1 MTAGERPAP
10 RREERWRS
18 LGNGHSSAQKEPIM
32 KKLLILGA
40 GTAGTIVANKLRPL
54 LSQEE
59 WKITIV
65 DQEETHYYQ
74 PGFLF
79 IPFGIYG
86 ENDVIKPK
94 RNFIPP
100 GVELIMSPIE
110 LVEPEQNRVRLSQGN
125 RFLTYDYLIIATGTH
140 PRPDQTPGLDDA
152 EWRQSIHDFY
162 TFEGAKALAR
172 KLRTW
177 EGGRLVV
184 NIMEMPFKCPVAP
197 LEFIFLADWY
207 FHERQMRDRVE
218 LSLVTPLPAA
228 FTKPRAAH
236 LLGNI
241 LEDKNINLVP
251 EFYAERVEP
260 EQRLLI
266 AYDEQEVP
274 YDLLVTVPVNMGADF
289 VGRSGLG
296 DELNHVRVDPH
307 NFLAN
312 DYDNIFA
319 LGDAAALPT
328 SKAGSVAHFAAEVF
342 VENFLRYIEGQEMLA
357 KFDGHANCFIESG
370 FGKGILIDFNYDVE
384 PLPGKYPLP
393 GIGPFS
399 LLQES
404 EMNHW
409 GKVMFRWMYWNLL
422 LKGKELPVTAQM
434 TMAGKWS

>member
-1 MTAGERPAP
+1 
-10 RREERWRS
+10 
-18 LGNGHSSAQKEPIM
+18 M
-32 KKLLILGA
+32 KRLLILGS
-40 GTAGTIVANKLRPL
+40 GTAGTMVANKLRHV
-54 LSQEE
+54 LSQDE

-65 DQEETHYYQ
+65 DKDETHYYQ

-94 RNFIPP
+94 RDFVPP
-100 GVELIMSPIE
+100 GVEMILSEIE
-110 LVEPEQNRVRLSQGN
+110 LIEPEENRVKIAKDDRYLY
-125 RFLTYDYLIIATGTH
+125 YDYLIIATGTH
-140 PRPDQTPGLDDA
+140 PRPDETPGLSEG

-162 TFEGAKALAR
+162 TFEGAVALAK

-177 EGGRLVV
+177 EGGKLVV

-207 FHERQMRDRVE
+207 FHEKQMRDKVD
-218 LSLVTPLPAA
+218 LKLVTPLPGA
-228 FTKPRAAH
+228 FTKPRAAS
-236 LLGNI
+236 LLGST
-241 LEDKNINLVP
+241 LDDKNIGLVP
-251 EFYAERVEP
+251 EFYTERVEP
-260 EQRLLI
+260 EKNLI
-266 AYDEQEVP
+266 ISYDEVEVE
-274 YDLLVTVPVNMGADF
+274 YDLLVTVPVNMGAE
-289 VGRSGLG
+289 VIERSGLG
-296 DELNHVRVDPH
+296 DELNHVPVDKH
-307 NFLAN
+307 TFLSTE
-312 DYDNIFA
+312 YDNIFA
-319 LGDAAALPT
+319 LGDAANLPT
-328 SKAGSVAHFAAEVF
+328 SKAGSVAHFAVEVF
-342 VENFLRYIEGQEMLA
+342 VENFLRYIEGLPMLE

-409 GKVMFRWMYWNLL
+409 GKVMFRWMYWNIL
-422 LKGKELPVTAQM
+422 LKGKEMPITAQM